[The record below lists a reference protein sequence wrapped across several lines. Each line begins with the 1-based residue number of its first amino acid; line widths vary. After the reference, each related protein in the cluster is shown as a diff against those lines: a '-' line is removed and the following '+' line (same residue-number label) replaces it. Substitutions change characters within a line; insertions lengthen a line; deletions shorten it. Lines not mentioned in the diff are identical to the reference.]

1 LEKKFA
7 MEAVAKMPVTLKER
21 LEMGEE
27 LRIPATWDEFLDMLE
42 TCEYRIEYD
51 NGEIISIM
59 GYATE
64 LHETL
69 VGEIIRLLGNLLTDV
84 SYRVNGSNLALHIP
98 GFKYKYYNADC
109 AVVKGKSERITLR
122 GDMTAVANPI
132 LLVEVLSAS
141 TRDHDLGRKF
151 RNYRKIPALQQILFI
166 ESTEKL
172 VVSQTRQHETKWLLS
187 EFSND
192 DDLIPVLDEGSI
204 RLGDLYKKI
213 RFEEV

>member
-1 LEKKFA
+1 
-7 MEAVAKMPVTLKER
+7 MPVTLKDR
-21 LEMGEE
+21 LELGDEFHF
-27 LRIPATWDEFLDMLE
+27 PASWDEFLDMLE
-42 TCEYRIEYD
+42 ACEFRIEYD
-51 NGEIISIM
+51 NGEIISFI

-109 AVVKGKSERITLR
+109 AVVKGKSERVTLR

-141 TRDHDLGRKF
+141 TKDHYLGRKF

-172 VVSQTRQHETKWLLS
+172 VVSHTRQDGTQWLLS
-187 EFSND
+187 EYSSD
-192 DDLIPVLDEGSI
+192 DELIPILSEGSI

-213 RFEEV
+213 EFEEV